1 MRINDILIENQ
12 INEGPLDTIGKGVGK
27 AVGGVAKGL
36 GAVAGGVAG
45 IPGAFKKGF
54 QAGKTTVAG
63 TPNAA
68 NTAQDKT
75 QANLAKTGNPVG
87 APGAKPTVGSKV
99 KGFLDKMDQ
108 AVNPQ
113 AGAIPAN
120 IQQQIDKLDPQQ
132 AAKLYNLL

>member
-1 MRINDILIENQ
+1 MRINDILVENQ
-12 INEGPLDTIGKGVGK
+12 IDEGPLDTIGKGVGK

-63 TPNAA
+63 TPAA
-68 NTAQDKT
+68 AQDKT

-87 APGAKPTVGSKV
+87 APAVKPTAGQKV
-99 KGFLDKMDQ
+99 KDFINKADN
-108 AVNPQ
+108 AVLNKPDT
-113 AGAIPAN
+113 IPAN